1 MINTYIGKGLQGIQD
16 WTQLANVLESSKT
29 ESVKSATVELENNII
44 SITVNDG
51 KTTHSVTISVPDLG
65 KVEGV
70 LDTEAL
76 KTLAA
81 DIMSVMAS
89 LSAIGESGP
98 ELSQAIS
105 KLQADLPPSVE
116 SGSGRTLNTIN
127 TRQALFDLYALM
139 ALMVQVAQK
148 QRDATREVRQ
158 SESQQIQNSIQQQAD
173 DMREAAQL
181 ALIIGCFT
189 SALSAAMSLGS
200 ILGQVKA
207 FCKQNSATEQLQAS
221 RQDLKSANML
231 ENPEVASANFKSV
244 QTKTMQM
251 KTVEAKVIESA
262 AGEGAE
268 GAGQDAEPEQKPPSV
283 QEEAL
288 KGTPDAEEFKRDLA
302 DKRAAAK
309 DAEKNEQAQ
318 QKELERLK
326 GLEDSPANK
335 EAVEAQEKKYQ
346 AACKATK
353 KAKADCREAE
363 REFFGK
369 LDAKQQAYEA
379 EIESKYGEIAAE
391 EAKPGFFQK
400 MHVLGAEAKERR
412 ATIARLRGEIGEIAK
427 KSDYLR
433 AYTTDLKASYASE
446 EIKSTTQTAAHNNY
460 HAAKSEVE
468 QSRAYRSSQLLMN
481 SLMGSQQVIT
491 NLSQMINSIGNKE
504 SEDQR
509 AEATLEGA
517 QQARHNEQLEQIKDL
532 FTQAETLIQAV
543 IQLMQA
549 VAAAENESMMEAI
562 RA

>member
-1 MINTYIGKGLQGIQD
+1 M
-16 WTQLANVLESSKT
+16 
-29 ESVKSATVELENNII
+29 
-44 SITVNDG
+44 
-51 KTTHSVTISVPDLG
+51 
-65 KVEGV
+65 
-70 LDTEAL
+70 
-76 KTLAA
+76 
-81 DIMSVMAS
+81 
-89 LSAIGESGP
+89 
-98 ELSQAIS
+98 
-105 KLQADLPPSVE
+105 
-116 SGSGRTLNTIN
+116 
-127 TRQALFDLYALM
+127 
-139 ALMVQVAQK
+139 
-148 QRDATREVRQ
+148 
-158 SESQQIQNSIQQQAD
+158 
-173 DMREAAQL
+173 
-181 ALIIGCFT
+181 
-189 SALSAAMSLGS
+189 
-200 ILGQVKA
+200 
-207 FCKQNSATEQLQAS
+207 
-221 RQDLKSANML
+221 
-231 ENPEVASANFKSV
+231 
-244 QTKTMQM
+244 
-251 KTVEAKVIESA
+251 
-262 AGEGAE
+262 
-268 GAGQDAEPEQKPPSV
+268 
-283 QEEAL
+283 
-288 KGTPDAEEFKRDLA
+288 
-302 DKRAAAK
+302 
-309 DAEKNEQAQ
+309 
-318 QKELERLK
+318 
-326 GLEDSPANK
+326 
-335 EAVEAQEKKYQ
+335 EAQEKKYQ

-532 FTQAETLIQAV
+532 FTHAETLIQAV